1 MAMCMKLI
9 DQESVP
15 IDGSASNHNYLVN
28 YPPDMG
34 KVNRVTQ
41 HAIGCERTG
50 KIIRRNSSGKLAM
63 SSGERENEGNCRRG
77 GITGE
82 MYWDTYGGNLDIN
95 MHSLFL
101 LCFRQMEGVEA
112 AATNIIILLEA
123 AAGGGVM
130 WHRCMHPVS
139 NSLGFV

>member
-63 SSGERENEGNCRRG
+63 SSGERENEGIAVGAALLARCT
-77 GITGE
+77 GIR
-82 MYWDTYGGNLDIN
+82 MVVIWI
-95 MHSLFL
+95 
-101 LCFRQMEGVEA
+101 
-112 AATNIIILLEA
+112 
-123 AAGGGVM
+123 
-130 WHRCMHPVS
+130 
-139 NSLGFV
+139 

>member
-1 MAMCMKLI
+1 
-9 DQESVP
+9 
-15 IDGSASNHNYLVN
+15 
-28 YPPDMG
+28 
-34 KVNRVTQ
+34 
-41 HAIGCERTG
+41 
-50 KIIRRNSSGKLAM
+50 
-63 SSGERENEGNCRRG
+63 
-77 GITGE
+77 